1 MLNLSKTTLTV
12 IIIISMIIIIGGVII
27 VLKAYK
33 NKENI
38 EVKQERGPHSVIQTN
53 KTKNRIDDPGT
64 YTFNDDY
71 FKGGIRK
78 KKRFI
83 KRKIREKTPKK

>member
-38 EVKQERGPHSVIQTN
+38 EVKQERGPHRVIQTN

-64 YTFNDDY
+64 IIDDY

-83 KRKIREKTPKK
+83 KRKIREKPLKK